1 MDGNAD
7 QVELEGRLLIYEWII
22 MFLMRRISNNEFF
35 QLREALLDEEI
46 YPDGS
51 SPAKLIVSS
60 EMRLVAKRL
69 LDGAEVMR
77 QPSS

>member
-35 QLREALLDEEI
+35 QLTGEPL
-46 YPDGS
+46 
-51 SPAKLIVSS
+51 AK
-60 EMRLVAKRL
+60 
-69 LDGAEVMR
+69 
-77 QPSS
+77 P